1 MRHIALSALSGLLI
15 AAAMPPWGWW
25 PLAIIGLAI
34 WFCLIDDPSRK
45 TRFTTS
51 LIVALAWS
59 IPATL
64 WMFDLTPAGWPVS
77 VLLFSSFLGLAGMAT
92 PSQRPIRRIVFP
104 AGIVLAELVRWSWPF
119 GGIPLANLAMAEVAS
134 PLAPV
139 ARLFG
144 SLFLVMITVV
154 VAVTLVDLV
163 RRDRHA
169 IAGGIAVLIAVA
181 AGMIAMSID
190 APKADTLDVAVVQG
204 GGPQNTRADICENRT
219 VFERHMSAS
228 HLIDRPVD
236 LVLWPENVVNPV
248 ADGLET
254 SLCNEPLL
262 WHSEAAD
269 RLAELAGELDAVLVS
284 GWFERTADD
293 TANVNYSI
301 ATSPDGTVTGRY
313 DKVRL
318 VPFGEFVPLRSLIEL
333 FSGELPSHDT
343 RPGHNTAVIDSA
355 VGRLGVSISWEI
367 FFDTRARDAID
378 NGGQV
383 LLNPT
388 NGSSYWLT
396 ILQSQQIAS
405 SQLRAIET
413 DRWVLQAAPTGF
425 SAIVNPD
432 GDVIERTGVSEQ
444 RVLYATIELHDGRT
458 LAVRWGVWP
467 TLLTSLAVMGWAW
480 LPMIDTE
487 RLRRKFVRPRR

>member
-1 MRHIALSALSGLLI
+1 MVVALS
-15 AAAMPPWGWW
+15 
-25 PLAIIGLAI
+25 
-34 WFCLIDDPSRK
+34 
-45 TRFTTS
+45 
-51 LIVALAWS
+51 WS

-64 WMFDLTPAGWPVS
+64 WMFDLTPIGWPFS

-92 PSQRPIRRIVFP
+92 PSERPIRRVVFP

-119 GGIPLANLAMAEVAS
+119 GGIPLATLAMAEVSS
-134 PLAPV
+134 PFAPV

-144 SLFLVMITVV
+144 SLFLVMTTVG
-154 VAVTLVDLV
+154 VAVALVDLV

-169 IAGGIAVLIAVA
+169 IAGGIVILTAVI

-190 APKADTLDVAVVQG
+190 AQRIDTIDVAVVQG
-204 GGPQNTRADICENRT
+204 GGPQNTRADICENRN
-219 VFERHMSAS
+219 VFDRHMAAS
-228 HLIDRPVD
+228 HLIDRPID

-248 ADGLET
+248 ADGLES
-254 SLCNEPLL
+254 SLCDEPLL

-269 RLAELAGELDAVLVS
+269 RLTELAADLDAVVVS
-284 GWFERTADD
+284 GWFERSDD
-293 TANVNYSI
+293 DQANVNYSI

-318 VPFGEFVPLRSLIEL
+318 VPFGEFVPLRSVIES
-333 FSGELPSHDT
+333 FSGDLPSHDT
-343 RPGHNTAVIDSA
+343 RPGRNDAVIESA

-367 FFDTRARDAID
+367 FFESRGRDAVG

-405 SQLRAIET
+405 SRLRAIET

-432 GDVIERTGVSEQ
+432 GDVIDRTGVSEQ
-444 RVLYATIELHDGRT
+444 KVLYATIDLLGGRT

-467 TLLTSLAVMGWAW
+467 VLLASLAIMGWAW
-480 LPMIDTE
+480 LPLMDLE
-487 RLRRKFVRPRR
+487 RLKQKLVRLRR